1 MGFFMDYSSA
11 HEQLSNLILHIEG
24 AYAPNTIRAYKADMT
39 EFIGYCDENQL
50 GALPATPHDIANFL
64 LNAMSQGVKSA
75 TIRRKVAS
83 ISAVHRLSNLTD
95 PTKHPEV
102 KLCIR
107 KINRQLGNR
116 FDQAFPVT
124 HSVLD
129 QLLNVCGNDI
139 RGVRNRALLLLA
151 YDSMRR
157 RAELVSLRVEDL
169 EMGGQGR
176 CSILLRKS
184 KTDQVGT
191 GQWIHLT
198 QETTKAITI
207 WLQAAEI
214 KEGYLLRGIH
224 LGDKICTELGASQ
237 VSRIFKALA
246 RKAKL
251 DPMVV
256 EGISG
261 HSMRVGAAQDLLIK
275 GASLPQ
281 IMVKGGWVKTDTVM
295 RYIDK
300 VRPSTA
306 HSNQLCL

>member
-1 MGFFMDYSSA
+1 MNHFSA
-11 HEQLSNLILHIEG
+11 NEQLSNLILHIEG
-24 AYAPNTIRAYKADMT
+24 AYAQNTIRAYKADMT
-39 EFIGYCDENQL
+39 EFICYCNENKL
-50 GALPATPHDIANFL
+50 GPFPATPHDIANFL
-64 LNAMSQGVKSA
+64 LSAMLQGIKSA

-107 KINRQLGNR
+107 KINRHLANR

-124 HSVLD
+124 RSVLD
-129 QLLNVCGNDI
+129 QLLNACGDDM

-157 RAELVSLRVEDL
+157 RAEFVSLRVENL

-224 LGDKICTELGASQ
+224 LGDKICPELGASQ

-246 RKAKL
+246 KKAKL

-261 HSMRVGAAQDLLIK
+261 HSMRVGAAQDLLMK

-300 VRPSTA
+300 IRPSAA
-306 HSNQLCL
+306 HSNMFCL